1 MNKGRQLPRTPTILQ
16 NENAALRNKVKS
28 LEESLVAAYKIINK
42 TDKVLPEIIS
52 LAEENEKLKKENDQL
67 RIANEEA
74 EELIASLE

>member
-16 NENAALRNKVKS
+16 NENAALKNKVKN
-28 LEESLVAAYKIINK
+28 LEEALEAAYKIISK
-42 TDKVLPEIIS
+42 TDKVLPNIIS